1 MASFNSRYYFSKR
14 EIDALLFV
22 LLLLA
27 AALASIGAQAPQH
40 SEYDHTSTD
49 DDDQKTLWKLDAR
62 TYLYFFLAFIG
73 IFSVLFS
80 VMYSLMSFFNPWSW
94 VETGRVGGGGG
105 GGGRGL
111 DAAILETFPTFVYSE
126 ASRLEIGKGDQ
137 QKCAVCFLEFEDNER
152 LRLIPNCYHIFHAHC
167 IDKWLKSKS
176 TCPVCR
182 ANLNN
187 THIGSQNDG
196 VEERPNGQEQD
207 PSRFTRGYLQ
217 LSQYYST
224 GSGSTA
230 T

>member
-80 VMYSLMSFFNPWSW
+80 VM
-94 VETGRVGGGGG
+94 
-105 GGGRGL
+105 
-111 DAAILETFPTFVYSE
+111 
-126 ASRLEIGKGDQ
+126 LEIGKGDQ